1 MPDTRSPDG
10 PDDGADTT
18 LLGELLSLPPRLA
31 SRTIAQVQAS
41 QHLLSMLVCSGQADR
56 SEDSGAS
63 GQGPTAHDGERHDTA
78 EPGSAE
84 PGSAEPGSAEP
95 GSAEPG
101 AGEPLAEPVDVL
113 SILEGAD
120 EDSVEAEPEVDTG
133 SAESPPVD
141 DLPIP
146 GYDSL
151 AASQVVPR
159 LTTLSESELA
169 AIGAYEAAHRGR
181 RTILNRVTQL
191 QAQ

>member
-18 LLGELLSLPPRLA
+18 LLGEILSLPPRLA

-41 QHLLSMLVCSGQADR
+41 RHLLSMLVCSGQADR

-63 GQGPTAHDGERHDTA
+63 GQGPAPHDGERHDTA

-84 PGSAEPGSAEP
+84 PGSAEDGS
-95 GSAEPG
+95 
-101 AGEPLAEPVDVL
+101 GEPLAEPVDVL

-133 SAESPPVD
+133 SAESPAVD

>member
-18 LLGELLSLPPRLA
+18 LLGEILSLPPRLA

-63 GQGPTAHDGERHDTA
+63 GQGPAPHDGERHDTA

-84 PGSAEPGSAEP
+84 PGSAEDGS
-95 GSAEPG
+95 
-101 AGEPLAEPVDVL
+101 GEPLAEPVDVL

>member
-18 LLGELLSLPPRLA
+18 LLGEILSLPPRLA

-63 GQGPTAHDGERHDTA
+63 GQGPAPHDGERHDTA
-78 EPGSAE
+78 EQGSAE
-84 PGSAEPGSAEP
+84 PSSAEHGS
-95 GSAEPG
+95 
-101 AGEPLAEPVDVL
+101 GEPLAEPVDVL

-133 SAESPPVD
+133 SAESPAVD

>member
-10 PDDGADTT
+10 PDDGADAT
-18 LLGELLSLPPRLA
+18 LLGEILSLPPRLA

-78 EPGSAE
+78 EQGSAE
-84 PGSAEPGSAEP
+84 PSSAEHGS
-95 GSAEPG
+95 
-101 AGEPLAEPVDVL
+101 GEPLAEPVDVL

-133 SAESPPVD
+133 SAESPAVD